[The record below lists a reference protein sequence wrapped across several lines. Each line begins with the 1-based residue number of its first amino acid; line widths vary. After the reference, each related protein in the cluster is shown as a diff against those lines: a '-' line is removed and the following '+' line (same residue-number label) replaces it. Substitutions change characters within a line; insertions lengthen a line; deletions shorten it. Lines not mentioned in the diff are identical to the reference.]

1 MAGWTPTA
9 AASRRLG
16 SRSRDY
22 ATGSIVRI
30 NRINADQWVNR
41 VGAPVDD
48 DGPVPRPSLLTSLHG
63 YQRAWVSGD
72 LVGGLMLLVIAVPEQ
87 LATSRLAGMPPIT
100 GFYAFVAG
108 TVVFALLGSN
118 PQMSVGADS
127 TIAPLFASGVSA
139 LALTGSPHYVELVAI
154 LAVMIGLMVMLVSVL
169 RLGWIAEFL
178 STPIVTGFLSGVA
191 VIIIIHQLPD
201 FLGLPSTTGSN
212 AQRVGS
218 VFTHLGE
225 VNGWT
230 LAIGVGVLVVVFAS
244 ARIDRRIPGGLI
256 GLVGSTALVAALGL
270 QAHGVAVLGKIQ
282 SGAPHIG
289 LTGLSWSTL
298 GSLAPLA
305 GVVALVVVTQTA
317 ATTRAFAEQ
326 GGYDVDAGRDFFGVG
341 AGSVLAG
348 LVGSFPVDAS
358 PPRTGAV
365 ATAGGRTQA
374 GALGAALIVV
384 LLIPVANVLQDVPLA
399 TLAAI
404 LIYVALRLF
413 KPGDLRAIARFD
425 LFEFGLTS
433 VTLLAVVLIGVEQ
446 GIGVAVGLAILDRI
460 RLSARPQLHELGRLP
475 GTTSWAP
482 LSAEP
487 RATELPGVLV
497 LLYAT
502 PLWYANAVHFREE
515 VAAALTRKPDTKA
528 LVLDALGM
536 SDVDFTGSRELSHV
550 LDACAR
556 AHVVVGFARAGDHLR
571 DILQRSGLSQR
582 IGESHF
588 YPSVNQAV
596 TALADEPPPP
606 S

>member
-1 MAGWTPTA
+1 MDPGPPGP
-9 AASRRLG
+9 RLF
-16 SRSRDY
+16 
-22 ATGSIVRI
+22 
-30 NRINADQWVNR
+30 NWVNLANTP
-41 VGAPVDD
+41 VGD
-48 DGPVPRPSLLTSLHG
+48 DGAMRRPRAFESLHG
-63 YQRAWVSGD
+63 YQRTWVSGD

-108 TVVFALLGSN
+108 TVAFALLGSN

-127 TIAPLFASGVSA
+127 TIAPLFATGVSA

-154 LAVMIGLMVMLVSVL
+154 LAVMVGLMVMLVTVL

-201 FLGLPSTTGSN
+201 FLGLPPATGSN
-212 AQRVGS
+212 AHRFGS
-218 VFTHLGE
+218 VLSHLGE
-225 VNGWT
+225 ANGWT
-230 LAIGVGVLVVVFAS
+230 LAVGVGVLVVVFAS

-256 GLVGSTALVAALGL
+256 GLVGSTALVAAQGL
-270 QAHGVAVLGKIQ
+270 QAHGVAVLGTIQ
-282 SGAPHIG
+282 SGAPQFG

-305 GVVALVVVTQTA
+305 AVVALVVVTQTA

-374 GALGAALIVV
+374 GALGAALIIV
-384 LLIPVANVLQDVPLA
+384 LLIPVANVLEDVPLT

-425 LFEFGLTS
+425 LFEFGLTT

-460 RLSARPQLHELGRLP
+460 RLSARPQLHELGRIP

-482 LSAEP
+482 LSAEV

-497 LLYAT
+497 LLFAT

-515 VAAALTRKPDTKA
+515 VAAALARKPDTAA

-536 SDVDFTGSRELSHV
+536 SDVDFTGSRELIHV
-550 LDACAR
+550 LDACER
-556 AHVVVGFARAGDHLR
+556 AHVAFGIARAGDHMR
-571 DILQRSGLSQR
+571 DILQRSGLAQR
-582 IGESHF
+582 VGENHF
-588 YPSVNQAV
+588 YSSVNQAV
-596 TALADEPPPP
+596 TALSDEPHSP

>member
-1 MAGWTPTA
+1 
-9 AASRRLG
+9 
-16 SRSRDY
+16 
-22 ATGSIVRI
+22 
-30 NRINADQWVNR
+30 
-41 VGAPVDD
+41 
-48 DGPVPRPSLLTSLHG
+48 
-63 YQRAWVSGD
+63 
-72 LVGGLMLLVIAVPEQ
+72 
-87 LATSRLAGMPPIT
+87 LAGMPPIT
-100 GFYAFVAG
+100 GLYAFVAG
-108 TVVFALLGSN
+108 TVVFAFLGSN

-127 TIAPLFASGVSA
+127 TIAPLFATGVSA
-139 LALTGSPHYVELVAI
+139 LALTGSTHYIELVGI
-154 LAVMIGLMVMLVSVL
+154 LAVMVGLMVMLVTVL

-201 FLGLPSTTGSN
+201 FLGLPPSTGSN
-212 AQRVGS
+212 AHRFGS
-218 VFTHLGE
+218 VLTHLGE

-230 LAIGVGVLVVVFAS
+230 LAIGLGVLVVVFAS
-244 ARIDRRIPGGLI
+244 ARIDRRVPGGLI

-270 QAHGVAVLGKIQ
+270 QTHGVAVLGNIQ
-282 SGAPHIG
+282 GGAPHIG

-305 GVVALVVVTQTA
+305 AVVALVVVTQTA

-374 GALGAALIVV
+374 GALGAALVIV
-384 LLIPVANVLQDVPLA
+384 LLIPVANVLEDVPLT

-425 LFEFGLTS
+425 LFEFGLTT

-460 RLSARPQLHELGRLP
+460 RLSARPQLHELGRIP

-482 LSAEP
+482 LSAEA

-497 LLYAT
+497 LLFAT

-515 VAAALTRKPDTKA
+515 VAGALERKPDTTA

-536 SDVDFTGSRELSHV
+536 SDVDFTGSRELIHV
-550 LDACAR
+550 LEACER
-556 AHVVVGFARAGDHLR
+556 AHVAFGVARAGDHMR
-571 DILQRSGLSQR
+571 DILRRSGLAQR
-582 IGESHF
+582 IGDNHF
-588 YPSVNQAV
+588 YSSVNQAV
-596 TALADEPPPP
+596 TALADEPGSP

>member
-1 MAGWTPTA
+1 M
-9 AASRRLG
+9 RRPQ
-16 SRSRDY
+16 
-22 ATGSIVRI
+22 AFE
-30 NRINADQWVNR
+30 
-41 VGAPVDD
+41 
-48 DGPVPRPSLLTSLHG
+48 SLHG

-100 GFYAFVAG
+100 GFYAFIAG
-108 TVVFALLGSN
+108 TVAFALLGSN

-127 TIAPLFASGVSA
+127 TIAPLFATGVSA

-212 AQRVGS
+212 AHRVGS
-218 VFTHLGE
+218 VLTHLGE

-230 LAIGVGVLVVVFAS
+230 LAIGLGVLVVVFAS

-305 GVVALVVVTQTA
+305 AVVALVVVTQTA

-326 GGYDVDAGRDFFGVG
+326 GGYDVDAGHDFFGVG

-374 GALGAALIVV
+374 GALGAALVIV
-384 LLIPVANVLQDVPLA
+384 LLIPVANVLEDVPLT

-460 RLSARPQLHELGRLP
+460 RLSARPQLHELGRIP

-487 RATELPGVLV
+487 RATELPSVLV

-502 PLWYANAVHFREE
+502 PLWYANAAHFREE
-515 VAAALTRKPDTKA
+515 VAGALARKPDTTA

-550 LDACAR
+550 LDACER
-556 AHVVVGFARAGDHLR
+556 AHVVFGVARAGDHLR
-571 DILQRSGLSQR
+571 NILQRGGLAQR
-582 IGESHF
+582 IGENHF
-588 YPSVNQAV
+588 YSSVNQAV
-596 TALADEPPPP
+596 TALADEPRSP

>member
-1 MAGWTPTA
+1 MG
-9 AASRRLG
+9 
-16 SRSRDY
+16 
-22 ATGSIVRI
+22 
-30 NRINADQWVNR
+30 
-41 VGAPVDD
+41 D
-48 DGPVPRPSLLTSLHG
+48 DGAMRRPQAFESLHG

-100 GFYAFVAG
+100 GFYAFIAG
-108 TVVFALLGSN
+108 TVAFAFLGSN

-127 TIAPLFASGVSA
+127 TIAPLFATGVSA

-212 AQRVGS
+212 AHRVGS
-218 VFTHLGE
+218 VLTHFGE

-230 LAIGVGVLVVVFAS
+230 LTIGLGVLVVVFAS

-305 GVVALVVVTQTA
+305 AVVTLVVVTQTA

-326 GGYDVDAGRDFFGVG
+326 GGYDADAGRDFFGVG

-374 GALGAALIVV
+374 GALGAVLVIV
-384 LLIPVANVLQDVPLA
+384 LLIPVANVLEDVPLT

-460 RLSARPQLHELGRLP
+460 RLSARPQLHELGRISA
-475 GTTSWAP
+475 TTSWAP
-482 LSAEP
+482 LSAKP
-487 RATELPGVLV
+487 RVTELPGVLV

-515 VAAALTRKPDTKA
+515 VTGALDRKPDTTA
-528 LVLDALGM
+528 LVLDAIGM

-550 LDACAR
+550 LDACER
-556 AHVVVGFARAGDHLR
+556 AHVVFGVARAGDHLR
-571 DILQRSGLSQR
+571 HILQRSGLAQR
-582 IGESHF
+582 IGENHF
-588 YPSVNQAV
+588 YSSVNEAV
-596 TALADEPPPP
+596 TALADEPRSP

>member
-1 MAGWTPTA
+1 MG
-9 AASRRLG
+9 
-16 SRSRDY
+16 
-22 ATGSIVRI
+22 
-30 NRINADQWVNR
+30 
-41 VGAPVDD
+41 
-48 DGPVPRPSLLTSLHG
+48 RPQVFESLHG
-63 YQRAWVSGD
+63 YQRAWVGAD

-108 TVVFALLGSN
+108 TVVFAFLGSN

-127 TIAPLFASGVSA
+127 TIAPLFATGVSA
-139 LALTGSPHYVELVAI
+139 LALTGSPRYVELVAI
-154 LAVMIGLMVMLVSVL
+154 LAVMIGLMVMLVSIL

-212 AQRVGS
+212 AHRLGS
-218 VFTHLGE
+218 VFSHLSE

-230 LAIGVGVLVVVFAS
+230 LTIGVGVLVVVFAS